1 MSYINS
7 NLNFPNADELIE
19 YLIGRVDNISIS
31 AHSYLDQED
40 VEKLNALSLELTEL
54 KAKQTKDIEDVKKL
68 IDNIELTGTPID
80 VSGLKSRIEALE
92 AKQDKDTVYDDSE
105 IKRRI
110 SELEAKPAVN
120 TDQLVT
126 KDELAKEL
134 AKDVEV
140 RFDEAILNDYLK
152 SLDAELSYVKKTEL
166 STQPSF
172 ITLSNRVTTL
182 ETRPSGNGTAYD
194 DTELRGRVE
203 SLENTDTEIKQ
214 RLGVLESKTD
224 NDTIYND
231 AEIKQRLTA
240 LEEKPD
246 KDTVYDDTA
255 LKNRVEALEQR
266 PAGSGIAYDDTEVKN
281 RLTALEEKPDKDTV
295 YDDTA
300 LKNRVEALEQRPAG
314 SGIAYDDTE
323 VKNRLTAL
331 ETKPDKD
338 TVYDDTSI
346 KYRLDALESKA
357 DNDTVYNDSEL
368 RGRVEALEQRPAGTS
383 YDDSALTARVAALE
397 TKPDKDTVYDDS
409 ALKARVET
417 LEQRPAVNTENFV
430 TKEQLATELSGKL
443 TSADLSGLLTKTQAD
458 NDYATKQELQ
468 SIAGGKSEF
477 IDGTIVGE
485 LFTNDLNPGYKLK
498 KNKISDS
505 IIYIYNENAPIFKTN
520 PTKLLRQWFVPGRGS
535 TGTIKIEIDGLYYY
549 TTNDILRNSE
559 RPLSRYA
566 ANILPLHITAVTVK
580 NNE

>member
-40 VEKLNALSLELTEL
+40 VEKLDALSLELAEL

-92 AKQDKDTVYDDSE
+92 AKHDNDTIYDDSE
-105 IKRRI
+105 VKRRI

-172 ITLSNRVTTL
+172 ITLSNRVTSL
-182 ETRPSGNGTAYD
+182 ETRPSGNGSAYD
-194 DTELRGRVE
+194 DSELRGRVE
-203 SLENTDTEIKQ
+203 TLENRPEYNDTEIKQ
-214 RLGVLESKTD
+214 RLGVLEAKTD

-231 AEIKQRLTA
+231 TEVKQRLTA
-240 LEEKPD
+240 LEEKTD

-266 PAGSGIAYDDTEVKN
+266 PAGNGT
-281 RLTALEEKPDKDTV
+281 
-295 YDDTA
+295 
-300 LKNRVEALEQRPAG
+300 
-314 SGIAYDDTE
+314 AYDDTE

-357 DNDTVYNDSEL
+357 DNDTVYNDAEL
-368 RGRVEALEQRPAGTS
+368 RGRVEALEHRPAGSGTS

-397 TKPDKDTVYDDS
+397 TKPDNDTIYNDAEIKQRLTALEEKTDKDTVYDDS

-458 NDYATKQELQ
+458 NDYATKQELEEVKKLI
-468 SIAGGKSEF
+468 SPKEAEVFTLGDGTLKSKLKDGYELGFDLWNPNVFKIYNKSGNLFEDSTTWDDIAPLAVPGNKYGSRLANVTVTSNIRGSKNGTIAGYF
-477 IDGTIVGE
+477 NGE
-485 LFTNDLNPGYKLK
+485 QSMNSQLSYM
-498 KNKISDS
+498 
-505 IIYIYNENAPIFKTN
+505 EN
-520 PTKLLRQWFVPGRGS
+520 PTLIINFG
-535 TGTIKIEIDGLYYY
+535 
-549 TTNDILRNSE
+549 
-559 RPLSRYA
+559 
-566 ANILPLHITAVTVK
+566 
-580 NNE
+580 

>member
-40 VEKLNALSLELTEL
+40 VEKLDALSLELAEL

-92 AKQDKDTVYDDSE
+92 AKTDKDTVYDDSE
-105 IKRRI
+105 VKRRI

-172 ITLSNRVTTL
+172 ITLSNRVTSL

-194 DTELRGRVE
+194 DSELRGRVE
-203 SLENTDTEIKQ
+203 NLENRPEYNDTEIKQ
-214 RLGVLESKTD
+214 RLGVLEAKTD

-231 AEIKQRLTA
+231 TEVKQRLTA
-240 LEEKPD
+240 LEEKTD
-246 KDTVYDDTA
+246 KDTVYDDSA
-255 LKNRVEALEQR
+255 LKTRVEALEQR
-266 PAGSGIAYDDTEVKN
+266 PAGNGT
-281 RLTALEEKPDKDTV
+281 
-295 YDDTA
+295 
-300 LKNRVEALEQRPAG
+300 
-314 SGIAYDDTE
+314 AYDDTE

-338 TVYDDTSI
+338 TVYDD
-346 KYRLDALESKA
+346 
-357 DNDTVYNDSEL
+357 
-368 RGRVEALEQRPAGTS
+368 
-383 YDDSALTARVAALE
+383 
-397 TKPDKDTVYDDS
+397 S
-409 ALKARVET
+409 ALKARVEA
-417 LEQRPAVNTENFV
+417 LEQRPAVNTENLV
-430 TKEQLATELSGKL
+430 TKDQLATGLANKL

-468 SIAGGKSEF
+468 ALSGGSKSEY
-477 IDGTIVGE
+477 IEGTVAE
-485 LFTNDLNPGYKLK
+485 WFAANLNPGYKLK
-498 KNKISDS
+498 KDS
-505 IIYIYNENAPIFKTN
+505 ISSSTIHIVNENRNIFKADSDKTIHQCFY
-520 PTKLLRQWFVPGRGS
+520 PARGTS
-535 TGTIKIEIDGLYYY
+535 GLIGVAIGDYTYY
-549 TTNDILRNSE
+549 
-559 RPLSRYA
+559 
-566 ANILPLHITAVTVK
+566 VK
-580 NNE
+580 NDNFSNNFKLAKEYQFKSIPLTINSVIPNGYSRD

>member
-40 VEKLNALSLELTEL
+40 VEKLNALSLELAEL

-68 IDNIELTGTPID
+68 IGNIELTGTPID
-80 VSGLKSRIEALE
+80 VSGLKSRIEVLE
-92 AKQDKDTVYDDSE
+92 AKTDKDTVYDDSE
-105 IKRRI
+105 VKRRI

-203 SLENTDTEIKQ
+203 TLENRPAYNDTEIKQ
-214 RLGVLESKTD
+214 RLGVLEAKTD

-231 AEIKQRLTA
+231 TEVKQRLTA
-240 LEEKPD
+240 LEEKTD
-246 KDTVYDDTA
+246 KDTVYDDSA
-255 LKNRVEALEQR
+255 LKSRVEALERR
-266 PAGSGIAYDDTEVKN
+266 PAGSGT
-281 RLTALEEKPDKDTV
+281 
-295 YDDTA
+295 
-300 LKNRVEALEQRPAG
+300 
-314 SGIAYDDTE
+314 AYDDTE

-368 RGRVEALEQRPAGTS
+368 RGRVEALEHRPTGSS

-430 TKEQLATELSGKL
+430 TKDQLATELANKL

-458 NDYATKQELQ
+458 NDYATKQELEEVKKLI
-468 SIAGGKSEF
+468 SPKEAEVFTLGDGTLKSKLKDGYELGFDLWNPNVFTIYNKSGKLFEDSTTWDDIAPLAVPGNKYGSRLANVTVTSNIRGSKNGTIAGYFNGEQSMNSQLSYMPTPTL
-477 IDGTIVGE
+477 TIN
-485 LFTNDLNPGYKLK
+485 F
-498 KNKISDS
+498 
-505 IIYIYNENAPIFKTN
+505 
-520 PTKLLRQWFVPGRGS
+520 
-535 TGTIKIEIDGLYYY
+535 
-549 TTNDILRNSE
+549 
-559 RPLSRYA
+559 
-566 ANILPLHITAVTVK
+566 
-580 NNE
+580 

>member
-31 AHSYLDQED
+31 AQSYLDQED
-40 VEKLNALSLELTEL
+40 VEKLNALSLELAEL

-92 AKQDKDTVYDDSE
+92 AKTDKDTVYDDSE
-105 IKRRI
+105 VKRRI

-152 SLDAELSYVKKTEL
+152 SQDAELLYVKKTEL
-166 STQPSF
+166 SSQPSF

-194 DTELRGRVE
+194 DSELRGRVE
-203 SLENTDTEIKQ
+203 TLENRPAYNDTEIKQ
-214 RLGVLESKTD
+214 RLGVLEAKTD

-231 AEIKQRLTA
+231 TEVKQRLTA
-240 LEEKPD
+240 LEEKTD

-266 PAGSGIAYDDTEVKN
+266 PAGSGT
-281 RLTALEEKPDKDTV
+281 
-295 YDDTA
+295 
-300 LKNRVEALEQRPAG
+300 
-314 SGIAYDDTE
+314 AYDDTE

-368 RGRVEALEQRPAGTS
+368 RGRVEALEHRPAGTS

-397 TKPDKDTVYDDS
+397 TKPDNDTIYNDAEIKQRLTVLEEKTAKDTVYDDS

-417 LEQRPAVNTENFV
+417 LEQRPVVNTENLV

-468 SIAGGKSEF
+468 SLAGGKSEF
-477 IDGTIVGE
+477 IDGKILGDIYI
-485 LFTNDLNPGYKLK
+485 NDLIPGYKLK
-498 KNKISDS
+498 RDELTDS
-505 IIYIYNENAPIFKTN
+505 IIYIYNENGVFKPN
-520 PTKLLRQWFVPGRGS
+520 NTKLLRQWFLPVRGS
-535 TGTIKIEIDGLYYY
+535 TGQIRIKVGDLIYY
-549 TTNDILRNSE
+549 TENEILRNSE
-559 RPLSRYA
+559 TPLSRYNV
-566 ANILPLHITAVTVK
+566 NILPLTIKTVTV
-580 NNE
+580 NNIR

>member
-19 YLIGRVDNISIS
+19 YLIGRVSNISIS
-31 AHSYLDQED
+31 AQSYLDQED
-40 VEKLNALSLELTEL
+40 VEKLETLSLELAEL

-80 VSGLKSRIEALE
+80 VSGLKSRIESLE
-92 AKQDKDTVYDDSE
+92 AKTDKDTVYDDSE
-105 IKRRI
+105 VKRRI
-110 SELEAKPAVN
+110 SELEAKPAIN

-172 ITLSNRVTTL
+172 ITLSNRVTSL

-194 DTELRGRVE
+194 DSELRGRVE
-203 SLENTDTEIKQ
+203 TLENRPEYNDTE
-214 RLGVLESKTD
+214 V
-224 NDTIYND
+224 
-231 AEIKQRLTA
+231 KQRLTA
-240 LEEKPD
+240 LEEKTD
-246 KDTVYDDTA
+246 KDTVYDDSA
-255 LKNRVEALEQR
+255 LKSRVEALEQR
-266 PAGSGIAYDDTEVKN
+266 PAGSGT
-281 RLTALEEKPDKDTV
+281 
-295 YDDTA
+295 
-300 LKNRVEALEQRPAG
+300 
-314 SGIAYDDTE
+314 AYDDTE

-357 DNDTVYNDSEL
+357 DNDTVYNDAEL
-368 RGRVEALEQRPAGTS
+368 RGRVEALEHRPTGSGTS

-397 TKPDKDTVYDDS
+397 TKPDNDTIYNDAEIKQRLAVLEEKTDKDTVYDDS

-417 LEQRPAVNTENFV
+417 LEQRPVVNTENLV

-468 SIAGGKSEF
+468 ALSGGSKSEY
-477 IDGTIVGE
+477 IEGTVAE
-485 LFTNDLNPGYKLK
+485 WFAANLNPGYKLK
-498 KNKISDS
+498 KDS
-505 IIYIYNENAPIFKTN
+505 ISSSTIHIVNENGNIFKADSDKTIH
-520 PTKLLRQWFVPGRGS
+520 QCFYPGRGAS
-535 TGTIKIEIDGLYYY
+535 GLIGVAIGDYTYY
-549 TTNDILRNSE
+549 
-559 RPLSRYA
+559 
-566 ANILPLHITAVTVK
+566 VK
-580 NNE
+580 NDNFSNNFKLAKEYQFKSIPLTINSVIPNDYSRD

>member
-19 YLIGRVDNISIS
+19 YLIGRVSNISIS
-31 AHSYLDQED
+31 AQSYLDQED
-40 VEKLNALSLELTEL
+40 VEKLDALSLELAEL

-92 AKQDKDTVYDDSE
+92 AKTDKDTVYDDSE
-105 IKRRI
+105 VKRRI

-194 DTELRGRVE
+194 DSELRGRVE
-203 SLENTDTEIKQ
+203 TLENRPAYNDSEIKQ
-214 RLGVLESKTD
+214 RLGVLEAKTD

-231 AEIKQRLTA
+231 TEVKQRLTA
-240 LEEKPD
+240 LEEKTD

-255 LKNRVEALEQR
+255 LKSRVEALEQR
-266 PAGSGIAYDDTEVKN
+266 PAGSGT
-281 RLTALEEKPDKDTV
+281 
-295 YDDTA
+295 
-300 LKNRVEALEQRPAG
+300 
-314 SGIAYDDTE
+314 AYDDTE

-357 DNDTVYNDSEL
+357 DNDTVYNDAEL
-368 RGRVEALEQRPAGTS
+368 RGRVEALEHRPTGSGTS

-417 LEQRPAVNTENFV
+417 LEQRPVVNTENLV
-430 TKEQLATELSGKL
+430 TKEQLATELANKL

-458 NDYATKQELQ
+458 NDYVTKQELQ
-468 SIAGGKSEF
+468 ALSGGSKSEY
-477 IDGTIVGE
+477 IEGTVAE
-485 LFTNDLNPGYKLK
+485 WFAVNLNPGYKLK
-498 KNKISDS
+498 KDS
-505 IIYIYNENAPIFKTN
+505 ISSSTIHIVNENGNIFKADSDKTIH
-520 PTKLLRQWFVPGRGS
+520 QCFYPGRGAS
-535 TGTIKIEIDGLYYY
+535 GLIGVAIGDYTYY
-549 TTNDILRNSE
+549 
-559 RPLSRYA
+559 
-566 ANILPLHITAVTVK
+566 VK
-580 NNE
+580 NDNFSNNFKLAKEYQFKSIPLTINSVIPNDYSRD

>member
-19 YLIGRVDNISIS
+19 YLIGRVSNISIS
-31 AHSYLDQED
+31 AQSYLDQED
-40 VEKLNALSLELTEL
+40 VEKLDALSLELAEL
-54 KAKQTKDIEDVKKL
+54 KAKQTKDIGDVKKL

-92 AKQDKDTVYDDSE
+92 AKTDKDTVYDDSE
-105 IKRRI
+105 VKRRI
-110 SELEAKPAVN
+110 SELESKPAVN

-203 SLENTDTEIKQ
+203 TLENRPAYNDTEIKQ
-214 RLGVLESKTD
+214 RLGVLEAKTD

-231 AEIKQRLTA
+231 TEVKQRLTA
-240 LEEKPD
+240 LEEKTD
-246 KDTVYDDTA
+246 KDTVYDDSA
-255 LKNRVEALEQR
+255 LKSRVEALEQR
-266 PAGSGIAYDDTEVKN
+266 PAGSGT
-281 RLTALEEKPDKDTV
+281 
-295 YDDTA
+295 
-300 LKNRVEALEQRPAG
+300 
-314 SGIAYDDTE
+314 AYDDTE

-357 DNDTVYNDSEL
+357 DNDTVYNDAEL
-368 RGRVEALEQRPAGTS
+368 RGRVEALEHRPTGSGTS

-417 LEQRPAVNTENFV
+417 LEQRPAVNTENLV
-430 TKEQLATELSGKL
+430 TKDQLATELANKL

-468 SIAGGKSEF
+468 ALSGGSKSEY
-477 IDGTIVGE
+477 IEGTVAE
-485 LFTNDLNPGYKLK
+485 WFAVNLNPGYKLK
-498 KNKISDS
+498 KDS
-505 IIYIYNENAPIFKTN
+505 ISSSTIHIVNENGNIFKADSDKTIH
-520 PTKLLRQWFVPGRGS
+520 QCFYPGRGAS
-535 TGTIKIEIDGLYYY
+535 GLIGVAIGDYTYY
-549 TTNDILRNSE
+549 
-559 RPLSRYA
+559 
-566 ANILPLHITAVTVK
+566 VK
-580 NNE
+580 NDNFSNNFKLAKEYQFKSIPLTINSVIPNDYSRD

>member
-40 VEKLNALSLELTEL
+40 VEKLDALSLELAEL

-92 AKQDKDTVYDDSE
+92 AKTDKDTVYDDSE
-105 IKRRI
+105 VKRRI

-172 ITLSNRVTTL
+172 ITLSNRVTSL

-194 DTELRGRVE
+194 DSELRGRVE
-203 SLENTDTEIKQ
+203 NLENRPEYNDTEIKQ
-214 RLGVLESKTD
+214 RLGVLEAKTD

-231 AEIKQRLTA
+231 TEVKQRLTA
-240 LEEKPD
+240 LEEKTD
-246 KDTVYDDTA
+246 KDTVYDDSA
-255 LKNRVEALEQR
+255 LKTRVEALEQR
-266 PAGSGIAYDDTEVKN
+266 PAGNGT
-281 RLTALEEKPDKDTV
+281 
-295 YDDTA
+295 
-300 LKNRVEALEQRPAG
+300 
-314 SGIAYDDTE
+314 AYDDTE

-357 DNDTVYNDSEL
+357 DNDTVYNDAEL
-368 RGRVEALEQRPAGTS
+368 RGRVEALEHRPTGSGTS
-383 YDDSALTARVAALE
+383 YDDSALTARVTALE

-409 ALKARVET
+409 ALKARVEA
-417 LEQRPAVNTENFV
+417 LEQRPAVNTENLV
-430 TKEQLATELSGKL
+430 TKDQLATGLANKL

-468 SIAGGKSEF
+468 ALSGGSKSEY
-477 IDGTIVGE
+477 IEGTVAE
-485 LFTNDLNPGYKLK
+485 WFAANLNPGYKLK
-498 KNKISDS
+498 KDS
-505 IIYIYNENAPIFKTN
+505 ISSSTIHIVNENRNIFKADSDKTIHQCFY
-520 PTKLLRQWFVPGRGS
+520 PARGTS
-535 TGTIKIEIDGLYYY
+535 GLIGVAIGDYTYY
-549 TTNDILRNSE
+549 
-559 RPLSRYA
+559 
-566 ANILPLHITAVTVK
+566 VK
-580 NNE
+580 NDNFSNNFKLAKEYQFKSIPLTINSVIPNGYSRD

>member
-19 YLIGRVDNISIS
+19 YLIGRVSNISIS
-31 AHSYLDQED
+31 AQSYLDQED
-40 VEKLNALSLELTEL
+40 VEKLDALSLELAEL

-92 AKQDKDTVYDDSE
+92 AKHDNDTIYDDSE
-105 IKRRI
+105 VKRRLT
-110 SELEAKPAVN
+110 ELEAKPAVN

-194 DTELRGRVE
+194 DSELRGRVE
-203 SLENTDTEIKQ
+203 TLENRPEYNDTEIKQ
-214 RLGVLESKTD
+214 RLGVLEAKTD

-240 LEEKPD
+240 LEEKTD

-255 LKNRVEALEQR
+255 LKSRVEALEQR
-266 PAGSGIAYDDTEVKN
+266 PAGNGTAYDDTEVKN
-281 RLTALEEKPDKDTV
+281 RLTALE
-295 YDDTA
+295 
-300 LKNRVEALEQRPAG
+300 N
-314 SGIAYDDTE
+314 
-323 VKNRLTAL
+323 
-331 ETKPDKD
+331 KPDKD

-357 DNDTVYNDSEL
+357 DNDTVYNDAEL
-368 RGRVEALEQRPAGTS
+368 RGRVEALEHRPTGSGTS

-397 TKPDKDTVYDDS
+397 TKPDKDTIYNDAEIKQRLTVLEEKTDKDTVYDDS
-409 ALKARVET
+409 ALKSRVEA

-458 NDYATKQELQ
+458 NDYATKQELEEVKKLI
-468 SIAGGKSEF
+468 SPKEAEVFTLGDGTLKSKLKDGYELGFDLWNPNVFKIYNKSGKLFEDSTTWDDIAPLAVPGNKYGSRLANVTVTSNIRGSKNGTIAGYFNGEQSMNSQLSYMNTPTL
-477 IDGTIVGE
+477 TINFGE
-485 LFTNDLNPGYKLK
+485 
-498 KNKISDS
+498 
-505 IIYIYNENAPIFKTN
+505 
-520 PTKLLRQWFVPGRGS
+520 
-535 TGTIKIEIDGLYYY
+535 
-549 TTNDILRNSE
+549 
-559 RPLSRYA
+559 
-566 ANILPLHITAVTVK
+566 
-580 NNE
+580 

>member
-40 VEKLNALSLELTEL
+40 VEKLETLSLELAEL

-68 IDNIELTGTPID
+68 INNIELTGTPID

-92 AKQDKDTVYDDSE
+92 AKHDNDTIYDDSE
-105 IKRRI
+105 VKRRI

-194 DTELRGRVE
+194 DSELRGRVE
-203 SLENTDTEIKQ
+203 TLENRPTYNDTEIKQ
-214 RLGVLESKTD
+214 RLGVLETKTD

-231 AEIKQRLTA
+231 AEIKQRLTV
-240 LEEKPD
+240 LEEKTD

-255 LKNRVEALEQR
+255 LKSRVEALEQR
-266 PAGSGIAYDDTEVKN
+266 PAGNGT
-281 RLTALEEKPDKDTV
+281 
-295 YDDTA
+295 
-300 LKNRVEALEQRPAG
+300 
-314 SGIAYDDTE
+314 AYDDTE

-368 RGRVEALEQRPAGTS
+368 RGRVEALEHRPAGTS

-498 KNKISDS
+498 KNKITDS

-520 PTKLLRQWFVPGRGS
+520 PTKLLRQWFIPGRGS

-559 RPLSRYA
+559 RPLSRYT